1 MKIKKPICNKK
12 EKSTTKYPILK
23 KKSSVKSKNKK
34 K

>member
-12 EKSTTKYPILK
+12 EASTTKYPILK
-23 KKSSVKSKNKK
+23 KKSVKPKNKK